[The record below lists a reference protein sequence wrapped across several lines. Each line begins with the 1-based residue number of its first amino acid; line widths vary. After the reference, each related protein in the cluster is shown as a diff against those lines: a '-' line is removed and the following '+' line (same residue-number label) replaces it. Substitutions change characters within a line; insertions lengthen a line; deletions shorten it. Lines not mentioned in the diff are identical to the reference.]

1 MTPSS
6 IRIQTDRLADRVLV
20 ANPFRRRG
28 KKSGPFARRAPHRD
42 LLPPRARLRLA

>member
-1 MTPSS
+1 MTFDS
-6 IRIQTDRLADRVLV
+6 IRTPIARLVERERVADL
-20 ANPFRRRG
+20 FRWRG